1 MDILGLDLGTRTG
14 YCYNRGTTLFC
25 GTWELAT
32 AKEITAWGKDRRRRT
47 GDPRVRRLC
56 EKIAGIDYLD
66 LVAYEDVE
74 FSTYTAQTQLWA
86 GLRSAIWLCARAGIT
101 ECVPVGTLKK
111 FATGHGGATKEAMAK
126 AFNRERNPHIS
137 SRGLLPLDDN
147 AIDAYFVW
155 KWATKTLA
163 RTTK

>member
-14 YCYNRGTTLFC
+14 YCYNRGTSLFC

-32 AKEITAWGKDRRRRT
+32 AKEITAWGKDRKRRT
-47 GDPRVRRLC
+47 GDPRIHRLC
-56 EKIAGIDYLD
+56 SNLSILEYFDA
-66 LVAYEDVE
+66 VAFEDVE

-101 ECVPVGTLKK
+101 ECIPVKTLKR

-126 AFNRERNPHIS
+126 AFSRERGPLSLTRDIS
-137 SRGLLPLDDN
+137 LLDDN

-155 KWATKTLA
+155 KWATKTLS
-163 RTTK
+163 RT